1 MTNVN
6 ESRTN
11 FGRTLKTCRTQ
22 RNLTLRALQELSGV
36 NYTLVSAFE
45 HGERAVGSDVAV
57 RLADGLNLA
66 GDERQRFL
74 FAAASTRRK
83 DRLVGYAR
91 TLAPE
96 LVNFVPKVLAGSGLD
111 LAAIGACEVRQNLDR
126 ERPEL
131 LSNMRTAF
139 AEVTKAAAGKQKGD
153 FLVINTGGR
162 EYVCTLLIAPVA

>member
-66 GDERQRFL
+66 GD
-74 FAAASTRRK
+74 
-83 DRLVGYAR
+83 
-91 TLAPE
+91 
-96 LVNFVPKVLAGSGLD
+96 
-111 LAAIGACEVRQNLDR
+111 
-126 ERPEL
+126 
-131 LSNMRTAF
+131 
-139 AEVTKAAAGKQKGD
+139 
-153 FLVINTGGR
+153 
-162 EYVCTLLIAPVA
+162 